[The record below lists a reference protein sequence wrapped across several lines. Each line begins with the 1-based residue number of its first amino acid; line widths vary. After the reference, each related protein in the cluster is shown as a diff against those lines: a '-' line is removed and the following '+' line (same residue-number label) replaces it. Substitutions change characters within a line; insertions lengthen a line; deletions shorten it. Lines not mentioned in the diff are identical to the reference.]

1 LNSFRKDEY
10 DLVLLNSKIPKLK
23 EVSLY
28 KIFKEIDT
36 KVSICFTNANMEFL
50 QEIKRQIPDMDNNI
64 ISKSISIDDQ
74 TKLDILLLK
83 NNDTILIKP

>member
-1 LNSFRKDEY
+1 MDFDHCLHHCHQILLLCYR
-10 DLVLLNSKIPKLK
+10 LVH
-23 EVSLY
+23 
-28 KIFKEIDT
+28 
-36 KVSICFTNANMEFL
+36 EFL